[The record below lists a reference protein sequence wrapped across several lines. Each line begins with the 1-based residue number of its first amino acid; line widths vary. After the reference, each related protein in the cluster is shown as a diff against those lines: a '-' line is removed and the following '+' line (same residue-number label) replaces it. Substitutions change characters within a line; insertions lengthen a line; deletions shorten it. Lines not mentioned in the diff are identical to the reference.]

1 MLSTYSLEIKNE
13 YDIKTGGI
21 NKLAPN
27 LIQRRIIGALQ
38 EFAIHLSQDLILK
51 QIHRILEFK
60 QSDWMK
66 SYIDFNIQ
74 KRKEAT
80 IEADENLFKLSNNA
94 VYGKTMKNMRK
105 RVKIRILTNEKDF
118 FLICLKTYIH
128 QP

>member
-27 LIQRRIIGALQ
+27 FMSKKNYGVHYKNLQ
-38 EFAIHLSQDLILK
+38 YYLSQGLILK
-51 QIHRILEFK
+51 KVHRILEFK

-66 SYIDFNIQ
+66 PYIDFNIQ

-94 VYGKTMKNMRK
+94 VYEKTMKNMRK

-118 FLICLKTYIH
+118 F
-128 QP
+128 

>member
-1 MLSTYSLEIKNE
+1 
-13 YDIKTGGI
+13 
-21 NKLAPN
+21 
-27 LIQRRIIGALQ
+27 
-38 EFAIHLSQDLILK
+38 
-51 QIHRILEFK
+51 
-60 QSDWMK
+60 MK

-128 QP
+128 

>member
-1 MLSTYSLEIKNE
+1 MHYR
-13 YDIKTGGI
+13 
-21 NKLAPN
+21 N
-27 LIQRRIIGALQ
+27 LQYY
-38 EFAIHLSQDLILK
+38 LSQDLILK

-66 SYIDFNIQ
+66 PYIDFNIQ

-94 VYGKTMKNMRK
+94 VYEKTMKNMRK

-118 FLICLKTYIH
+118 F
-128 QP
+128 